1 MMEGNLFYWFAWM
14 LWVISTFMMDKDNRN
29 RVFYASILLIAMI
42 LYPYHFFIGGMDLSV
57 LLLIQ
62 LVAALIFASRL
73 KLSQQLFTV
82 LTSFMTMLAYVSFQL
97 LSILDPVWLVADKSL
112 LLAATL
118 VLLALLL
125 HKSVFCQV
133 VMVVLGSS
141 FGEVVYGGLLHYYS
155 MDVGFGTPA
164 YFDSLLIGISSL
176 VVLHMTKVVLA
187 RWEQHIYLLEKEK
200 QKL

>member
-1 MMEGNLFYWFAWM
+1 MMEGNWFYWFAWM

-29 RVFYASILLIAMI
+29 RFFYASILLVAMI
-42 LYPYHFFIGGMDLSV
+42 LFPYHFFIGGVEVSV

-62 LVAALIFASRL
+62 LVAAFIFASRL
-73 KLSQQLFTV
+73 KLSLQLFSV

-97 LSILDPVWLVADKSL
+97 LSILDPVWLIADKSL

-125 HKSVFCQV
+125 HNSVFCQV
-133 VMVVLGSS
+133 IMIVLGSS
-141 FGEVVYGGLLHYYS
+141 FGEVLYGGLLHYYR
-155 MDVGFGTPA
+155 MDAGIGTPA
-164 YFDSLLIGISSL
+164 YFDSLLIGISS
-176 VVLHMTKVVLA
+176 VAVLHMMKVFLA
-187 RWEQHIYLLEKEK
+187 RLEQHIYLLEKEK